1 MPTASS
7 PYDLPSG
14 GWIASAKQAWARGG
28 DDNISLIA
36 AGVAFYGFLAMV
48 PLMAATVLT
57 YGLIADPQT
66 VAVQMQSLAQDL
78 PGSAAELVQDQLSA
92 VVESSSSKKG
102 LGLIL
107 ALLVALFSARKGAGA
122 LIIALNIAYECKESR
137 SFIGKNLTAIGVTVG
152 GALIALLSVGAIAA
166 LGFLDGMLDAAPAVF
181 APLGKILVYVVL
193 AAAITGGAALLF
205 RYGPACETAAFKW
218 LTPGSLL
225 AAVGIV
231 VATLLFGYYVS
242 NFGNYN
248 ATYGSLGAVI
258 VLLTWMW
265 ASAYILLLG
274 AEMNAALIASNA
286 TAPEL

>member
-7 PYDLPSG
+7 PYDLPRG
-14 GWIASAKQAWARGG
+14 GWIAAAKQAWARGG

-57 YGLIADPQT
+57 YGLIADPQS
-66 VAVQMQSLAQDL
+66 VAAQMQSLAQDL

-122 LIIALNIAYECKESR
+122 LIIALNIAYECKEGR
-137 SFIGKNLTAIGVTVG
+137 GFIAKNLTAIAVTVG

-166 LGFLDGMLDAAPAVF
+166 LGFLDGLLAAAPAVF
-181 APLGKILVYVVL
+181 APLGKILAYIVL

-205 RYGPACETAAFKW
+205 RYGPACETAALKW
-218 LTPGSLL
+218 LTPGSVL

-231 VATLLFGYYVS
+231 IATLLFGYYVS